1 MKDLSEL
8 KCSFVQLKQN
18 SKYQLVDIFFVL
30 GYVVE
35 YISYQTFFSM
45 LWQGSS
51 IVDKSNCKCLLFETC
66 DQYKTDKIFDAAQL
80 RSYLTLTWAT
90 NILHQ
95 LKCTILA
102 LQ

>member
-35 YISYQTFFSM
+35 YISYQTFCSM

-66 DQYKTDKIFDAAQL
+66 DQHKTDKIFDATQL